1 MIGRGGYAND
11 LSMVYSPE
19 VNQAQAESASA
30 ATALLAAAS
39 TKPCTQAHRGLVRCA
54 KLRINSPIPAMRL
67 PPPCLRR
74 FGIQLARSPVGPG
87 RTRIDASRASLDPG
101 IALRQTSGGPS
112 STGGPGRTLAPEP
125 NDGWRQLSHLSSALT
140 PRRGGGVRGQ
150 AATDSRQLLPS
161 ARGPGGSFPHPVTS
175 DGAHASPTSGGPSS
189 SYDARPECLSGRQCR
204 DHARC
209 PLDSVKNRFDGVG

>member
-67 PPPCLRR
+67 PLPACEGSAYSLLGHPSV
-74 FGIQLARSPVGPG
+74 GDGPG
-87 RTRIDASRASLDPG
+87 SMRA
-101 IALRQTSGGPS
+101 
-112 STGGPGRTLAPEP
+112 AP
-125 NDGWRQLSHLSSALT
+125 A
-140 PRRGGGVRGQ
+140 
-150 AATDSRQLLPS
+150 
-161 ARGPGGSFPHPVTS
+161 
-175 DGAHASPTSGGPSS
+175 
-189 SYDARPECLSGRQCR
+189 
-204 DHARC
+204 
-209 PLDSVKNRFDGVG
+209 